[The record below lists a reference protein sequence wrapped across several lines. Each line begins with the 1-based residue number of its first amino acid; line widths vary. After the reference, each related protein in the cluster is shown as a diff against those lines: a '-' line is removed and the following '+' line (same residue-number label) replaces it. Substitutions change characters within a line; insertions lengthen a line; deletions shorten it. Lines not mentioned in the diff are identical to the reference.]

1 MPLNPRAFLA
11 LGLLPLLPTA
21 AIAGQIATASPGTL
35 FGTYLSGIVA
45 GAIGDTDTASDRLL
59 NVLNADPG
67 ASGVRAQ
74 AFVFSALAGNPQA
87 TALAAK
93 VTDNPLSPLVLGNA
107 AAQAGDW
114 SAARGRYQ
122 QIAGSPLNALLRPLL
137 VAWAEQGAGETDR
150 ALATLAPLAG
160 DSPMAGLYDASAAMI
175 ADQAERVDQAA
186 RLYQR
191 AQTLAPGSDLIFV
204 TSYASFLYRA
214 GQPAQA
220 RAMVQALV
228 QTLPALSIAE
238 PGLDSALRKI
248 PVATPLE
255 GLACAYFDVASL
267 IQQQGPSRG
276 RDAES
281 FMLRFALDLA
291 PDLTPARLLLADL
304 QNQGGA
310 PREAL
315 ATLGQVPKDDPLYP
329 VAALR
334 GAVIGGGAGEATA
347 AQATLERLAARY
359 PTRAEPLQAL
369 GNLLQDGGHDA
380 DAIKAY
386 DRAISLMSPL
396 DAQDWQVLFARATA
410 YDRLRQWPKAQSDLQ
425 HALQLDPNEPFL
437 LNYLGYSWL
446 ERREDLGRARTMIE
460 RALDE
465 MPDDGSIR
473 DSLGWAMYR
482 QDDIA
487 GAVRELERAAEQMP
501 EDPTVNYHLGAA
513 YWAAGRKVEARDQ
526 WRWALQ
532 LHPGKQDA
540 ARIATA
546 LRTSMIP
553 GGDPVRA
560 ADKLPLPAP

>member
-1 MPLNPRAFLA
+1 MPLNHRAILG
-11 LGLLPLLPTA
+11 LGLLPFLPA
-21 AIAGQIATASPGTL
+21 AALASPIASPSPGTL
-35 FGTYLSGIVA
+35 YGTYLSGIVA

-59 NVLNADPG
+59 DVLKADPS

-87 TALAAK
+87 AALAAK
-93 VTDNPLSPLVLGNA
+93 VSGNPLSPLVLGNA
-107 AAQAGDW
+107 AARNGDW
-114 SAARGRYQ
+114 SAALGHYQ
-122 QIAGSPLNALLRPLL
+122 DIAGSPLNGLLRPLL
-137 VAWAEQGAGETDR
+137 LAWAEHGAGDTDG
-150 ALATLAPLAG
+150 ALETLAPLAT
-160 DSPMAGLYDASAAMI
+160 DSPMAGLYAASAAMI

-191 AQTLAPGSDLIFV
+191 ALALAPGSDLIF
-204 TSYASFLYRA
+204 TESYASFLYRA
-214 GQPAQA
+214 GQPAPA
-220 RAMVQALV
+220 RALVHALA

-238 PGLDSALRKI
+238 PGLVAALGKI
-248 PVATPLE
+248 PVATPLQ
-255 GLACAYFDVASL
+255 GLARAYFDLASL
-267 IQQQGPSRG
+267 IQQQGPRG
-276 RDAES
+276 RDAEG

-304 QNQGGA
+304 QNQGGS

-315 ATLGQVPKDDPLYP
+315 DTLGQVPIDDPLFP

-334 GAVIGGGAGEATA
+334 CAVIGGAAGDAAT

-369 GNLLQDGGHDA
+369 GNLLQDGGHDEA
-380 DAIKAY
+380 AIKAY
-386 DRAISLMSPL
+386 DRAIQLMSPL
-396 DAQDWQVLFARATA
+396 DGQDWQVLFARATA

-425 HALQLDPNEPFL
+425 QALQLDPNEPFL

-446 ERREDLGRARTMIE
+446 ERKEDLGRARTMIE

-465 MPDDGSIR
+465 KPDDGSIR

-513 YWAAGRKVEARDQ
+513 YWAAGRKIEARDQ

-540 ARIATA
+540 ARIETA

-553 GGDPVRA
+553 GGEPVRA

>member
-1 MPLNPRAFLA
+1 MPFNHRAILA
-11 LGLLPLLPTA
+11 LGLLLLLPA
-21 AIAGQIATASPGTL
+21 AAVAGPIATPSPGTL

-45 GAIGDTDTASDRLL
+45 GAIGDTDIASDRLL
-59 NVLNADPG
+59 DVLNADPG

-87 TALAAK
+87 AALAAK
-93 VTDNPLSPLVLGNA
+93 VTGNPLSPLVLGNA
-107 AAQAGDW
+107 AARAGDW
-114 SAARGRYQ
+114 AAARHQYQ
-122 QIAGSPLNALLRPLL
+122 EIAGSPLNALLRPLL
-137 VAWAEQGAGETDR
+137 VAWAEQGAGDTDG

-160 DSPMAGLYDASAAMI
+160 DSPVAGLYAASAAMI
-175 ADQAERVDQAA
+175 ADQAERVDQAG

-191 AQTLAPGSDLIFV
+191 AQTFAPGSDLIFV
-204 TSYASFLYRA
+204 QSYASFLYRA

-220 RAMVQALV
+220 KALVQALV
-228 QTLPALSIAE
+228 QALPALSIAE
-238 PGLDSALRKI
+238 PGLASALRKI

-255 GLACAYFDVASL
+255 GLARAYFDVASL
-267 IQQQGPSRG
+267 IQQQGSRG
-276 RDAES
+276 RDAEL

-315 ATLGQVPKDDPLYP
+315 ATLRQVPKDDPLYP

-334 GAVIGGGAGEATA
+334 VAVIGGAGGETAA
-347 AQATLERLAARY
+347 AQATLEGLAARY

-369 GNLLQDGGHDA
+369 GNLLQDHGHDA

-386 DRAISLMSPL
+386 DRAIRLMSPL

-446 ERREDLGRARTMIE
+446 ERKEDLGRARTMIE

-465 MPDDGSIR
+465 KPDDGSIR

-482 QDDIA
+482 QDDIT
-487 GAVRELERAAEQMP
+487 GAVRELEHAAEQMP

-513 YWAAGRKVEARDQ
+513 YWAAGRKIEARDQ

-546 LRTSMIP
+546 LRTSMLP